1 MIDLPPIDLHQRLR
15 DTGHVA
21 GPLLVVLAI
30 GACGVTA
37 SSGPLEDP
45 APASTA
51 TPSRGTSVASIELP
65 PGSTVPDTAA
75 ASGLVILAGP
85 APDGRLYRI
94 DRTGV
99 AHAIAAL
106 PGARGLSGAGG
117 RLLVTTTDGR
127 LLVGEAGA
135 PAALRSLTAAG
146 ARPDPT
152 RAASLSPDGM
162 HVAIASPDAPEAEP
176 FELSV
181 VPLARGE
188 ARRVTVRAM
197 PNGPPFWI
205 DRDRIAI
212 RTTAPN
218 GARHLL
224 LASYTRLSDGVVDG
238 PSPSGDVTIATGA
251 GLIVGL
257 RDATGE
263 LFGARVADWLAEG
276 DARATRIGISPPK
289 PGSSVLSLA
298 ITPDGSRLA
307 IVWSDP
313 SGAAAATIAI
323 YERGGG
329 WHELVRLPVPGG
341 PGRALLTWTR

>member
-1 MIDLPPIDLHQRLR
+1 MIDLPPIDLHRRLR
-15 DTGHVA
+15 DTGHVT

-45 APASTA
+45 PPASTT
-51 TPSRGTSVASIELP
+51 TPSRGASVASIASP

-75 ASGLVILAGP
+75 ASGLLILAGP
-85 APDGRLYRI
+85 VPDGRLYGI

-117 RLLVTTTDGR
+117 RLIVTTTDGR

-135 PAALRSLTAAG
+135 PASLRSLTAAG

-152 RAASLSPDGM
+152 RAGGLSPDGTL
-162 HVAIASPDAPEAEP
+162 VAIASPDAPEAEP

-181 VPLARGE
+181 VPIARGE

-224 LASYTRLSDGVVDG
+224 LASYARLSDGVVDG

-263 LFGARVADWLAEG
+263 LFEAGVSDWLASG
-276 DARATRIGISPPK
+276 DARAALISISPPE

-298 ITPDGSRLA
+298 IKPDGSRLA

-313 SGAAAATIAI
+313 SGAAATTVAI
-323 YERGGG
+323 YARRGG

-341 PGRALLTWTR
+341 PGRALVTWTR

>member
-1 MIDLPPIDLHQRLR
+1 MIDLPPIDLHRRLR

-45 APASTA
+45 APGAIA
-51 TPSRGTSVASIELP
+51 TPSRGAPVASIASP
-65 PGSTVPDTAA
+65 PGSTVDTAA
-75 ASGLVILAGP
+75 ASGLLILAGP
-85 APDGRLYRI
+85 VPDGRLYRI

-99 AHAIAAL
+99 PHVIAAL
-106 PGARGLSGAGG
+106 PGARGLGGAGG
-117 RLLVTTTDGR
+117 RLIVTTADGR
-127 LLVGEAGA
+127 LLVGDAGA
-135 PAALRSLTAAG
+135 PASLRSLTAAG

-152 RAASLSPDGM
+152 RAASLSPDGT

-181 VPLARGE
+181 VPIARGE

-212 RTTAPN
+212 RATAPN
-218 GARHLL
+218 GARRLL
-224 LASYTRLSDGVVDG
+224 LASYARLSDGVVDG
-238 PSPSGDVTIATGA
+238 PGPSGDVTIATGA

-263 LFGARVADWLAEG
+263 LFEARVADWLAEG
-276 DARATRIGISPPK
+276 DARTTPIGISPPK
-289 PGSSVLSLA
+289 RGSSLLSLA
-298 ITPDGSRLA
+298 VTPDGNRLA

-313 SGAAAATIAI
+313 SGAAATTIAI
-323 YERGGG
+323 YARGGG
-329 WHELVRLPVPGG
+329 WHEVALLAVPSG
-341 PGRALLTWTR
+341 PGRALVAWTR